1 MPLGHPTEP
10 SAVHKQ
16 SADSPAPAGNPHG
29 RRPDISTDAL
39 SAGASGGTLIAAIAQ
54 NLDPHDP
61 LRPWLLSLAPF
72 MTVVL
77 GYIWSYVRRRIVEH
91 FDDQRD
97 NNVLK
102 QVTLEAEKAKL
113 EGASEEDL
121 KGYEEI
127 KSELRKKRQRVLR
140 ERSR

>member
-1 MPLGHPTEP
+1 
-10 SAVHKQ
+10 
-16 SADSPAPAGNPHG
+16 
-29 RRPDISTDAL
+29 
-39 SAGASGGTLIAAIAQ
+39 
-54 NLDPHDP
+54 
-61 LRPWLLSLAPF
+61 